1 MQPGM
6 DMLREVMRGRQ
17 VVLLTATD
25 SEAEPVRLALKNLER
40 YLVATKTVYTGEVGP
55 AAATGAGNAGGA
67 GLREVP
73 VALAVTGCDK
83 ANVAHTLTCLLGVM
97 APAPRLVVQTGI
109 AGAFPRLATR
119 RPAGIGDI
127 VLATRETYSDTGSS
141 SPGGWLSAA
150 DLNLPI
156 ACIDDRETGGDF
168 ALDENLVSA
177 AFAVL
182 EGVEWGAGAA
192 AARPA
197 ILRGPCLTSS
207 RVTGLDCEAEAA
219 AVRWGALAESME
231 GAAAAHICAL
241 FGVPF
246 LEIRGISNLVGDRDR
261 ECWQVERAV
270 AVAGRAALAV
280 VAALDALPLEEV
292 SSLEESR

>member
-1 MQPGM
+1 M
-6 DMLREVMRGRQ
+6 
-17 VVLLTATD
+17 
-25 SEAEPVRLALKNLER
+25 
-40 YLVATKTVYTGEVGP
+40 ATKTVYTGEVGP

-73 VALAVTGCDK
+73 VVLAVTGCDK

-168 ALDENLVSA
+168 ALDDNLVSA
-177 AFAVL
+177 ALAVL
-182 EGVEWGAGAA
+182 EGVEWRAGAA

-197 ILRGPCLTSS
+197 ILQGPCLTSS

-219 AVRWGALAESME
+219 AVRCGRIGGVDGGCRGGAYLCPVRCAVSRDQRHQQSGGRSRQGVLA
-231 GAAAAHICAL
+231 G
-241 FGVPF
+241 GT
-246 LEIRGISNLVGDRDR
+246 GG
-261 ECWQVERAV
+261 

-280 VAALDALPLEEV
+280 AAALDILPLEEV